1 MWQYFET
8 FVYRNPLIR
17 DKILFQALFLDADLE
32 INPQRT
38 ATTATCL
45 AHAFVFLEGLP
56 TITAIV
62 EGFGG
67 VPSYNT
73 PSKWLSLRD

>member
-1 MWQYFET
+1 M
-8 FVYRNPLIR
+8 
-17 DKILFQALFLDADLE
+17 
-32 INPQRT
+32 
-38 ATTATCL
+38 TATCL

-73 PSKWLSLRD
+73 PNDSPWRPILVFIIIKVYSINLIQ